1 MGESVAGRDE
11 GAIEAGASNEL
22 GDIEFGIVVVAVGES
37 VGVEGRGLDG
47 KRETDG

>member
-1 MGESVAGRDE
+1 VGELVAGRDE

-22 GDIEFGIVVVAVGES
+22 GDIEFGIVVAVGES